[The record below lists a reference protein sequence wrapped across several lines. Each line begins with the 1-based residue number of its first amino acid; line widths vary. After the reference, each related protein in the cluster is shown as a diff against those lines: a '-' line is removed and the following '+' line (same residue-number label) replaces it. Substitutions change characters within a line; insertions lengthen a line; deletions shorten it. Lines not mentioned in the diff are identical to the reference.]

1 MQSAGACPDDG
12 DHFFAKIFIGLLKQP
27 NHSSLIAAAKTL
39 AFDGLFD
46 VLESELFHGLRIPQ
60 TPLEG

>member
-1 MQSAGACPDDG
+1 MMAI
-12 DHFFAKIFIGLLKQP
+12 IFLPRFLSGCR
-27 NHSSLIAAAKTL
+27 NSLIAAAETL